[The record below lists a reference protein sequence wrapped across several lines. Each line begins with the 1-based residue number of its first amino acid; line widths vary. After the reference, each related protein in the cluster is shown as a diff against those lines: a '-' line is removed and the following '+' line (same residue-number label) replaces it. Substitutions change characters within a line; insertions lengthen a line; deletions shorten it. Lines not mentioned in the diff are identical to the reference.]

1 MRQTVRLGRLAG
13 VDIGVHWTVLV
24 VVLLLALGLS
34 TNVLPIAAPGF
45 VTLAYVSWAFVV
57 AVLFF
62 ACLLAHEL
70 AHVLVARRFG
80 VKAKRVTLWLLG
92 GVSELDSDPPTP
104 KADLLVAGAGPL
116 TSLVLGGIGTGAAF
130 GAGALGL
137 PRLVVVALSWLAG
150 VNLIIGV
157 FNLLPGAPLDGGR
170 ILRAILWRFRGD
182 RLKAGVAADRAGA
195 GLGLVLAGVGL
206 VQILFT
212 RELTGLWLVLLGWF
226 LITAANAESTATRL
240 QAALAGRRVRDVMST
255 EPVSGYA
262 GQSVDSFV
270 TGVIA
275 HSRHHVFPVLGLD
288 GRPVGLVG
296 RTALLRLPEEAR
308 SATSLGEVAR
318 SGGELPVVGP
328 DDPAEAAVRALNP
341 MRPLVPVVDGA
352 QLVGVVTAADVAHAA
367 ELAPL

>member
-212 RELTGLWLVLLGWF
+212 RELTGLWQRLL
-226 LITAANAESTATRL
+226 LAT
-240 QAALAGRRVRDVMST
+240 QFAWCAV
-255 EPVSGYA
+255 
-262 GQSVDSFV
+262 
-270 TGVIA
+270 
-275 HSRHHVFPVLGLD
+275 
-288 GRPVGLVG
+288 VGLRTFRPETTPDPRG
-296 RTALLRLPEEAR
+296 R
-308 SATSLGEVAR
+308 
-318 SGGELPVVGP
+318 
-328 DDPAEAAVRALNP
+328 
-341 MRPLVPVVDGA
+341 
-352 QLVGVVTAADVAHAA
+352 
-367 ELAPL
+367 